1 MKYILNSANE
11 KKPFINGFF
20 SFIIIAFIHVY
31 LFQLLSRFIIYAINF
46 SSHFSFFNF
55 LQCAF
60 YGIKQD
66 ISITAYFI
74 ALLILVLIC
83 FKVFKI
89 AKINRFAVIYFT
101 VVSFVISLI
110 TIIDS
115 QLLKYWN
122 NKADFQFFF
131 YLKYPKEALNTV
143 PLFWWILTFCIL
155 IIIILASYK
164 WFQFVFRN
172 ISNDSIAISWKT
184 ISASIVVLAV
194 LIRGGFDIMPVL
206 ISDASFSDDRNKNL
220 LATNSVWNFF
230 YQMGE
235 SSGLKEVDDFRNG
248 KYFNPN
254 LDKLYFT
261 DSSYIVPIFYWDKT
275 PNVVLIVLE
284 GYTAELSNF
293 FGGHDG
299 DCMPFIDSLA
309 RNGYACKQ
317 MFATGD
323 RTDKGLLSIL
333 SGWPGQTWQNMINH
347 PSKFNSIPALASE
360 FAKLRGY
367 KTSFFYGG
375 NLDFANMKVYLKS
388 NGFENLEG
396 EESISKFTEKPKGK
410 WGYSDEILFDY
421 LAYHESNTDSWHNW
435 FSTVLTLSSHEP
447 YDIAPDNLKTVKE
460 KMQYCVKY
468 TDNQLRKYFSR
479 IQKTPNFDN
488 TIFII
493 TADHGK
499 QLNTSETMYGSRNF
513 FHIPFLIYGKP
524 LPKEFKG
531 FVNNNVVSQSDIYQT
546 LHELILQSPDKNAI
560 FSRCLFRNN
569 HPGNAISNLNGAS
582 VYIDSLTYDFLPTD
596 KMSMLKKDKL
606 SLLDSLILHVQTKI
620 IRNFFK

>member
-1 MKYILNSANE
+1 
-11 KKPFINGFF
+11 
-20 SFIIIAFIHVY
+20 
-31 LFQLLSRFIIYAINF
+31 
-46 SSHFSFFNF
+46 

-60 YGIKQD
+60 YGAKQD
-66 ISITAYFI
+66 ISITAYF
-74 ALLILVLIC
+74 LVLTIIIFIC
-83 FKVFKI
+83 LRLFKNDKI
-89 AKINRFAVIYFT
+89 KQFAVVYFAI
-101 VVSFVISLI
+101 VSLVISLI

-115 QLLKYWN
+115 QLLQYWN
-122 NKADFQFFF
+122 NKTDFQFFF
-131 YLKYPKEALNTV
+131 YLRYPKEALNTV
-143 PLFWWILTFCIL
+143 PLFWWILTLGIL
-155 IIIILASYK
+155 ISITIASYK

-172 ISNDSIAISWKT
+172 LSNNSITISWKST
-184 ISASIVVLAV
+184 SASIVVLVV
-194 LIRGGFDIMPVL
+194 LIRGGLGIMPVL
-206 ISDASFSDDRNKNL
+206 ISDASFSDSRDKNL
-220 LATNSVWNFF
+220 LATNSIWNFF

-235 SSGLKEVDDFRNG
+235 STGLNEVEDFRNG
-248 KYFNPN
+248 KYLNPN

-261 DSSYIVPIFYWDKT
+261 DSSYIAPIFYWDKT

-284 GYTAELSNF
+284 GFTAELSNF

-347 PSKFNSIPALASE
+347 PSKFNTIPALASE

-396 EESISKFTEKPKGK
+396 EESISKFTKQSKGK

-421 LAYHESNTDSWHNW
+421 LAKQNLLNEYKPIL
-435 FSTVLTLSSHEP
+435 STILTLSSHEP
-447 YDIAPDNLKTVKE
+447 YDIAPKELVSVKE
-460 KMQYCVKY
+460 KMKFCVRY
-468 TDNQLRKYFSR
+468 TDNQLRKYFSKV
-479 IQKTPNFDN
+479 QKNKLFNN
-488 TIFII
+488 TIFVI

-499 QLNTSETMYGSRNF
+499 QLNTTETMYGSRNF
-513 FHIPFLIYGKP
+513 FHIPFLIFGEP

-531 FVNNNVVSQSDIYQT
+531 FINNNVVSQSDIYQS
-546 LHELILQSPDKNAI
+546 LHELILQRPDRNAI
-560 FSRCLFRNN
+560 FSRCFFRNN
-569 HPGNAISNLNGAS
+569 HPRNAISNLNGAS
-582 VYIDSLTYDFLPTD
+582 VYIDSLAYNFLPTD
-596 KMSMLKKDKL
+596 KMSISKK
-606 SLLDSLILHVQTKI
+606 STITRLDSLLLQVQTKI
-620 IRNFFK
+620 IQNFLK